1 MFFLNLTI
9 IIPTISKQLILIL
22 PLKKFILKIGFFL
35 DYIKPLLKFKG
46 IEQLKL
52 TPLSKGVFS
61 VG

>member
-1 MFFLNLTI
+1 
-9 IIPTISKQLILIL
+9 
-22 PLKKFILKIGFFL
+22 L

-61 VG
+61 VGWED